1 MSFCLSEKPLLEA
14 EAIQKCVAALAAD
27 IEKEYPCDLF
37 VGVLTGAF
45 IFVADLV
52 RHMNPDLKL
61 AFVKAESYGCGDT
74 SSGQVRFSDLD
85 RMDFRG
91 KRVLVI
97 DDILDTGHT
106 LCALSKTIRNCGALE
121 VKSCVLLDKP
131 SRREVSFEADFK
143 GFVIDNLFVVGY
155 GLDYANRYRSLPAIY
170 TLQEKSPQQ
179 G

>member
-1 MSFCLSEKPLLEA
+1 MSLRLSDTPLFKA
-14 EAIQKCVAALAAD
+14 EVIQERIAILASE
-27 IEKEYPCDLF
+27 IETRYPCDLF

-52 RHMNPDLKL
+52 RQMKPDAKL
-61 AFVKAESYGCGDT
+61 AFVKAESYGCSDT
-74 SSGQVRFSDLD
+74 SSGEVRFTGIEKLNVS
-85 RMDFRG
+85 G

-106 LCALSKTIRNCGALE
+106 LSTLTKAMHDQGAAA

-131 SRREVSFEADFK
+131 SRREVAFEADFR

-155 GLDYANRYRSLPAIY
+155 GLDYADNYRALPAIY
-170 TLQEKSPQQ
+170 TLQ
-179 G
+179 